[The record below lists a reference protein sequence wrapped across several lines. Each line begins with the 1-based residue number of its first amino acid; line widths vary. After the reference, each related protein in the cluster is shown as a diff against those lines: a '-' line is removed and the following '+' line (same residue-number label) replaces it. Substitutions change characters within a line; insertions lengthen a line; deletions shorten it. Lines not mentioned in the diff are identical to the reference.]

1 MADTPDPEDTGGE
14 PDGRPEYPCG
24 ALGWWPEVT
33 MVPAGVAWGY
43 TVTSARCAPTR
54 PRLS

>member
-1 MADTPDPEDTGGE
+1 MADPDLEETGGE
-14 PDGRPEYPCG
+14 PDDRPEYPCG
-24 ALGWWPEVT
+24 PLGGWWPELT

-43 TVTSARCAPTR
+43 TLTSARCAPTR